1 MNKNKIIFGI
11 IGAILI
17 ALFIFWVFALR
28 SSTNKW
34 GIEKTKSDTFN
45 IWVVWDDKGDFLL
58 FLENFKS
65 IKPEYKKTIIN
76 VESFTNYEE
85 YYYAL
90 TSAITKWKAPDIF
103 VLNNG
108 EKEPVFFEQI
118 SGIDPNIINPNDFR
132 KKYKWVFWDNLIL
145 TYTDSEWKE
154 KEFLAGV
161 PVWYETLWIFYN
173 RRYIKSADLTSLP
186 SLNNLIG
193 ALRKRFPNVIPIWIW
208 NGSTVYGVADIVTQ
222 FFMLES
228 WVNKLLDVT
237 GTKLKQSLASYLL
250 FGDDDGKNAYNSKF
264 TELKTLG
271 QDNLDLFSKW
281 ETFMVMWYPRLIK
294 KIDEKGFSK
303 SFLRA
308 EPFPHYFSWDGKTLL
323 NYHYFVMNKETSNY
337 PLGADLLSY
346 LTTDSG
352 ASAYLSK
359 FPYYLPSLLSL
370 ESDKLEEKIEP
381 NYNIVLKDFY
391 NSDFELA
398 SFDRGIKNIYDRDI
412 VSILDNSSNYEN
424 SFNAFR
430 RTIICKANK
439 LVSLENLS
447 NKCE

>member
-132 KKYKWVFWDNLIL
+132 KKYKLYKSIKV
-145 TYTDSEWKE
+145 K
-154 KEFLAGV
+154 
-161 PVWYETLWIFYN
+161 
-173 RRYIKSADLTSLP
+173 YIYQ
-186 SLNNLIG
+186 I
-193 ALRKRFPNVIPIWIW
+193 
-208 NGSTVYGVADIVTQ
+208 
-222 FFMLES
+222 
-228 WVNKLLDVT
+228 
-237 GTKLKQSLASYLL
+237 
-250 FGDDDGKNAYNSKF
+250 
-264 TELKTLG
+264 
-271 QDNLDLFSKW
+271 
-281 ETFMVMWYPRLIK
+281 
-294 KIDEKGFSK
+294 
-303 SFLRA
+303 
-308 EPFPHYFSWDGKTLL
+308 
-323 NYHYFVMNKETSNY
+323 
-337 PLGADLLSY
+337 
-346 LTTDSG
+346 
-352 ASAYLSK
+352 
-359 FPYYLPSLLSL
+359 
-370 ESDKLEEKIEP
+370 
-381 NYNIVLKDFY
+381 
-391 NSDFELA
+391 
-398 SFDRGIKNIYDRDI
+398 
-412 VSILDNSSNYEN
+412 
-424 SFNAFR
+424 
-430 RTIICKANK
+430 
-439 LVSLENLS
+439 
-447 NKCE
+447 